1 MTVFTSPFAAI
12 ALRDVTITQRVFEGL
27 GERDRGAMIEGLTG
41 RRVTAGELT
50 DGTRAV
56 AGGLRQRG
64 IGPGKVVAILLPN
77 LPEYFLCFH
86 GAAWAGA
93 AVTTVNPTYTA
104 AELNHQLKD
113 ASAEI
118 LITLPALVET
128 ARAGSEGTGV
138 REIVTLGEAPGA
150 TPFSALLGPPLS
162 EQVPVDVGRDTLVLP
177 YSSGTTGLP
186 KGVMLTH
193 RNLVANVDQ
202 VAMARPIGAGE
213 WTVGFLPFFH
223 IYGMTI
229 LMNFYLAE
237 GGGVVTLPRF
247 DLELFLKLVQD
258 HRTRQAF
265 IVPPVALALAKHPLV
280 AQYDLSALRHVLS
293 GAAPLGA
300 PLSQALEARL
310 GTRSEQGYGMTE
322 MSPVSHLTAF
332 GRGRHGSAGQTA
344 PSTECRIVEPATGRD
359 LDAGEEGELWVR
371 GPQVMKGYLNN
382 PEATAAALTGDGWLR
397 SGDIAA
403 YDGDGYLYIRDRLK
417 ELIKVKGFQ
426 VAPAE
431 VEAELQSCPGI
442 ADAAVVGLPDE
453 EAGEVPVAFLVRAAG
468 ATTDVEEIAA
478 HLSSR
483 LAAFKHPRAIHF
495 VDAIP
500 KSASGKI
507 LRRMLRATLAG

>member
-1 MTVFTSPFAAI
+1 
-12 ALRDVTITQRVFEGL
+12 
-27 GERDRGAMIEGLTG
+27 
-41 RRVTAGELT
+41 
-50 DGTRAV
+50 
-56 AGGLRQRG
+56 
-64 IGPGKVVAILLPN
+64 
-77 LPEYFLCFH
+77 
-86 GAAWAGA
+86 
-93 AVTTVNPTYTA
+93 
-104 AELNHQLKD
+104 
-113 ASAEI
+113 
-118 LITLPALVET
+118 
-128 ARAGSEGTGV
+128 
-138 REIVTLGEAPGA
+138 
-150 TPFSALLGPPLS
+150 
-162 EQVPVDVGRDTLVLP
+162 
-177 YSSGTTGLP
+177 
-186 KGVMLTH
+186 
-193 RNLVANVDQ
+193 
-202 VAMARPIGAGE
+202 
-213 WTVGFLPFFH
+213 
-223 IYGMTI
+223 
-229 LMNFYLAE
+229 MNFYLAE